1 MQLTQ
6 ATDYAFRAAL
16 LLASSGEGD
25 VIDAN
30 TISSREKIPTRFLLK
45 IMRSLVK
52 AGVVTSYRGVRGGF
66 ALAKSPRDI
75 TLLDIVEAVE
85 GPVRINRCLVDP
97 EYCSKQWSNR
107 CAIHHALGG
116 VQAAVI
122 KELGRHNL
130 ADLAGTAWAS
140 SK

>member
-16 LLASSGEGD
+16 LLATLEND
-25 VIDAN
+25 DIIDAQ
-30 TISSREKIPTRFLLK
+30 TISTREKIPMRFLLK

-52 AGVVTSYRGVRGGF
+52 AGLVKSYRGVGGGF
-66 ALAKSPRDI
+66 ALAKPPRDI

-97 EYCSKQWSNR
+97 EYCSKQWSDR
-107 CAIHHALGG
+107 CAIHQALTS

-122 KELGRHNL
+122 KELGQHSL
-130 ADLAGTAWAS
+130 SDLVRRARV
-140 SK
+140 